1 MTQQPNSS
9 NSATD
14 CTDSTE
20 RSSHPGHLC
29 NLWNL
34 WLKHHAMQHLKT
46 IRFVAALCVLA
57 AGPVFASAQDQ
68 DARLYG
74 FFQQYLDAHF
84 REQPMEATR
93 LGDHRFDNLLDDLS
107 RPAREAWL
115 AHARQTLEAL
125 PRQADYARLSRAG
138 QIDFEIFQQDLTRS
152 IWLAQNTRP
161 FEEDPRVYGDY
172 ISDSVYLLLTQ
183 STLPPETNIANCLA
197 RMALIPR
204 VVAAARENLRNPAR
218 VCLETA
224 IRQNQGAI
232 GFYERDLFRF
242 AGKTPQLT
250 TLKSAAARVADC
262 LRGYQDFLE
271 RDLLPQANGQ
281 WRLGKQR
288 FYRKLELE
296 LDAGLNAD
304 QVLTDAQ
311 AEFERVQREMWVVA
325 RQLWSRYFPRQAVP
339 PDDAPGRRAAIQQ
352 VLERIGQDHGKSE
365 TLVRDARRAV
375 AEIRGFIAQRDIL
388 RLPEP
393 DTCRII
399 EMPEFARGNS
409 TAYMNAAP
417 PLDPKAAGYYA
428 VSPPP
433 KDWDARRIK
442 SYFEEYNR
450 NLLQILTIHEA
461 FPGHYVQFDYANRLA
476 SPIRRVLQSGVYV
489 EGWAVYTEQMMLDQ
503 GYGQGGLPLRL
514 TQLKFYLR
522 AVGNAILDHHLHCAA
537 MTDEEALKFLTQ
549 EAYQSEGEARLKIIR
564 AKQSSVQLSTYFVGR
579 MAHYRLRQAV
589 QRELGGKFQLGRF
602 HEAVLAP
609 GPVPV
614 KYLPELV
621 RSSLEAVMSGAAAR
635 NGDAEMPG
643 RSR

>member
-1 MTQQPNSS
+1 LN
-9 NSATD
+9 
-14 CTDSTE
+14 
-20 RSSHPGHLC
+20 
-29 NLWNL
+29 
-34 WLKHHAMQHLKT
+34 T
-46 IRFVAALCVLA
+46 IPFVAVLCVLA
-57 AGPVFASAQDQ
+57 AGPVPASAQDQ
-68 DARLYG
+68 DARLYS
-74 FFQQYLDAHF
+74 FFQQYLEAHF
-84 REQPMEATR
+84 REQPIEATR

-107 RPAREAWL
+107 RPAQQAWV
-115 AHARQTLEAL
+115 AHARQTLDAL
-125 PRQADYARLSRAG
+125 PLQVDYARLSRAG

-172 ISDSVYLLLTQ
+172 ITDSVYLPLTQ

-204 VVAAARENLRNPAR
+204 VVAAAEENLRHPPR

-232 GFYERDLFRF
+232 GFFERDLYQF
-242 AGKTPQLT
+242 AGQTPQMPA
-250 TLKSAAARVADC
+250 LKSAAARVADC
-262 LRGYQDFLE
+262 LKGYQRFLE
-271 RDLLPQANGQ
+271 QDLLPQADGQ
-281 WRLGKQR
+281 WRLGKDR

-304 QVLTDAQ
+304 QVLADAQ

-325 RQLWSRYFPRQAVP
+325 RQLWSRYFPRQALP
-339 PDDAPGRRAAIQQ
+339 PDDAPGRRAAVQQ
-352 VLERIGQDHGKSE
+352 VLERIGHDHGTSK
-365 TLVRDARRAV
+365 TLVRDVRRTV
-375 AEIRGFIAQRDIL
+375 MQIRRFIAERDIL

-399 EMPEFARGNS
+399 EMPEFKRGNS
-409 TAYMNAAP
+409 TAYMNSAP
-417 PLDPKAAGYYA
+417 PLDPKAAGFYA

-433 KDWDARRIK
+433 KDWDARRIQ

-450 NLLQILTIHEA
+450 DLLQILTIHEA
-461 FPGHYVQFDYANRLA
+461 FPGHYVQLEYANRQA
-476 SPIRRVLQSGVYV
+476 SPIRRVLQSGAYV

-503 GYGQGGLPLRL
+503 GYGQGDLPLRL

-522 AVGNAILDHHLHCAA
+522 AVGNAILDHQMHCAA
-537 MTDEEALKFLTQ
+537 LTDDEALKFLTEQ
-549 EAYQSEGEARLKIIR
+549 AYQSEGEARLKVIR

-589 QRELGGKFQLGRF
+589 QRELGDKFQLGRF

-609 GPVPV
+609 GPVPL

-621 RSSLEAVMSGAAAR
+621 RSSLGAAQK
-635 NGDAEMPG
+635 
-643 RSR
+643 

>member
-1 MTQQPNSS
+1 MMGAHS
-9 NSATD
+9 
-14 CTDSTE
+14 
-20 RSSHPGHLC
+20 
-29 NLWNL
+29 
-34 WLKHHAMQHLKT
+34 MQHLMT
-46 IRFVAALCVLA
+46 IGFAAALCALA
-57 AGPVFASAQDQ
+57 AGSVSASAQDQ
-68 DARLYG
+68 DARLYS
-74 FFQQYLDAHF
+74 FFQQYLEAHF

-107 RPAREAWL
+107 RPAQEAWL

-125 PRQADYARLSRAG
+125 PRQVDYARLSRAG
-138 QIDFEIFQQDLTRS
+138 QIDFEILRQDLARS

-161 FEEDPRVYGDY
+161 LEEDPRVYNDY

-183 STLPPETNIANCLA
+183 STLPPETNFANCLA

-204 VVAAARENLRNPAR
+204 VVAAARENLRNPPR
-218 VCLETA
+218 VSLETA

-232 GFYERDLFRF
+232 GFYQRDLFEF
-242 AGKTPQLT
+242 AGKTPQLAA
-250 TLKSAAARVADC
+250 LRSAAARVADC
-262 LRGYQDFLE
+262 LKDYQKFLE
-271 RDLLPQANGQ
+271 EDLLPHANGQ
-281 WRLGKQR
+281 WRLGKDR

-296 LDAGLNAD
+296 LDAGLDAD
-304 QVLTDAQ
+304 QVLADAQ
-311 AEFERVQREMWVVA
+311 TEFDRVQREMWVIA
-325 RQLWSRYFPRQAVP
+325 RQLWSRYFPGLPVP
-339 PDDAPGRRAAIQQ
+339 PDDAPGRRATVQQ
-352 VLERIGQDHGKSE
+352 VLERIGQEHGKSE
-365 TLVRDARRAV
+365 TLLRDVRRAV
-375 AEIRGFIAQRDIL
+375 SGIRRFIAQRDIL

-399 EMPEFARGNS
+399 EMPEFERGNS
-409 TAYMNAAP
+409 TAYMNPAP

-450 NLLQILTIHEA
+450 FMLQILTIHEA
-461 FPGHYVQFDYANRLA
+461 FPGHYVQFDYANRVA
-476 SPIRRVLQSGVYV
+476 SPIRRVLQSGVYI

-503 GYGQGGLPLRL
+503 GYGQGDLPLRL

-522 AVGNAILDHHLHCAA
+522 AVGNAILDHNMHCAA
-537 MTDEEALKFLTQ
+537 MTDEDALNFLTEQ
-549 EAYQSEGEARLKIIR
+549 AYQSEGEARLKIIR

-579 MAHYRLRQAV
+579 MAHYRLRQAI
-589 QRELGGKFQLGRF
+589 QRELGANFQLGRF

-621 RSSLEAVMSGAAAR
+621 RSSLGAR
-635 NGDAEMPG
+635 K
-643 RSR
+643 